1 MFDRL
6 LFSVQH
12 CDRTCT
18 SCVSVRSCDSVLT
31 FVRVIAPPEFKYF
44 YPKPSAEVLAKEEAR
59 KGRKKIEKAMVEKD
73 SAKGRG
79 AKGQSHTIKS
89 CFVHVH

>member
-1 MFDRL
+1 
-6 LFSVQH
+6 
-12 CDRTCT
+12 
-18 SCVSVRSCDSVLT
+18 VLT

-73 SAKGRG
+73 KAPKAEGPKAKVILL
-79 AKGQSHTIKS
+79 KVVLFMYTS
-89 CFVHVH
+89 